1 MKWRRESKK
10 IQKRSQTMETHPV
23 PVVYAK
29 DLLTG
34 LGFFNMILLKNFH
47 GILFI
52 SFFDF
57 VVLYM

>member
-1 MKWRRESKK
+1 
-10 IQKRSQTMETHPV
+10 METHPV

-29 DLLTG
+29 DLLTE

-57 VVLYM
+57 VV